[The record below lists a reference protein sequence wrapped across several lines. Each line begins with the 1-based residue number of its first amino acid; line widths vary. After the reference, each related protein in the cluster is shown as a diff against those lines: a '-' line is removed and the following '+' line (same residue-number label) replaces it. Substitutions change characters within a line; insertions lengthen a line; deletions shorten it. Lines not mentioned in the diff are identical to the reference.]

1 MSKLILLHDGSQFS
15 SVAMTRYLNHKFFP
29 IKISKNMNTVRKVL
43 VPIDFS
49 ESSNAAARYAA
60 EMSKMDKKIEF
71 LLIHVQDE
79 KSNSSLEDLNKLKSE
94 IFDSNGITC
103 QSIVKSG
110 ELVETLI
117 EVNDEFGIN
126 LIVFGTAGSVDETIN
141 SKTAQLLR
149 RADCPVL
156 LIPAGTDAFM
166 MKNIAL
172 AVDNKELDDASDLG
186 LFHDLAK
193 WYKSTVHVVT
203 VDRKDQ
209 DKITLGETHRSL
221 EYYLDNIDYKMAVPK
236 NSDIEK
242 GIEEY
247 IKDQNIDMLA
257 IMPKHHAKNIE
268 RSEGRLTRLL
278 AAHSSVPLLVI
289 D

>member
-1 MSKLILLHDGSQFS
+1 
-15 SVAMTRYLNHKFFP
+15 
-29 IKISKNMNTVRKVL
+29 MNTVRKVL